1 MRPRPRPAP
10 SQWLAAALLVLACA
24 CGAQAAPA
32 CDAKAA
38 GSRAYGQASAL
49 VERLP
54 DYRAWAAS
62 HQRPAV
68 FGMPMD
74 GEVRFGG
81 RCYWSVSVYQ
91 DMGDRLGLW
100 TVFLVHLGSG
110 DILVDDAASE
120 QPLSLQAWRRKY
132 RTLPDP
138 SQGKPERAPSR
149 P

>member
-1 MRPRPRPAP
+1 MRSLPRPHFR
-10 SQWLAAALLVLACA
+10 QHLAAALLLLAWA
-24 CGAQAAPA
+24 GMAQAAPA

-38 GSRAYGQASAL
+38 GSRAYRQASAL

-62 HQRPAV
+62 HQQPAV
-68 FGMPMD
+68 FGMPVD
-74 GEVRFGG
+74 GQVRFGG
-81 RCYWSVSVYQ
+81 RCYWSVSVYL

-120 QPLSLQAWRRKY
+120 APLSLQAWRHKY

>member
-1 MRPRPRPAP
+1 MRSLPRPHFR
-10 SQWLAAALLVLACA
+10 QHLAAALLLLAWA
-24 CGAQAAPA
+24 GMAQAAPA
-32 CDAKAA
+32 CDAKAT
-38 GSRAYGQASAL
+38 GSRAYRQASEL

-54 DYRAWAAS
+54 DYRAWAAR

-68 FGMPMD
+68 FGMPVD

-81 RCYWSVSVYQ
+81 RCYWSVSVYL

-100 TVFLVHLGSG
+100 TVFLVHLGCG

-120 QPLSLQAWRRKY
+120 APLSLQAWRQKY